1 MKPLYYPL
9 LRSGTI
15 GVQQPQFAPMY
26 RNLMLMVADINVGQ
40 DEDNSLY
47 IVSDDLPMLLTNK
60 NGITVA
66 TVSQVLSDKGK
77 MEFKFTSHVCNIRD
91 RANKYGLKDAVISAN
106 PQYIVT
112 AVKEQLKKMLIA
124 ARQIEFEVFRSE
136 LSYFGYSLSTDV
148 RTKFNTTSTSIVTT
162 FSGAFWYEI
171 NEVLQG
177 RLALADMEPE
187 HLASYKAMLD
197 KNDNVISGSKH
208 AFDRQKTMLGTEKWL
223 VLRQRYGLQIGAYS
237 VSKIDG
243 MGGVRSTTDI
253 MLVEPMRL
261 YADMDMVRQHCP
273 EAYADITLALADA
286 AAFAHANGLGHRVRG
301 DKEVG
306 LNSLPTD
313 TLEEVGYCYTR
324 KGSEYYNLLLD
335 KRS

>member
-1 MKPLYYPL
+1 VKPLYYPL

-66 TVSQVLSDKGK
+66 TISQVHNDKGL
-77 MEFKFTSHVCNIRD
+77 MEFKFTSHVGNIRD
-91 RANKYGLKDAVISAN
+91 RANKYGLKDSVISTN
-106 PQYIVT
+106 PQYIVN
-112 AVKEQLKKMLIA
+112 AVKQQLKKMLIS
-124 ARQIEFEVFRSE
+124 ARQIEFEVFRGE
-136 LSYFGYSLSTDV
+136 LSYLGYSISADV
-148 RTKFNTTSTSIVTT
+148 RTRFNAPSTSIVTS
-162 FSGAFWYEI
+162 FSGALWHEI
-171 NEVLQG
+171 NEVMHG

-187 HLASYKAMLD
+187 HLASYKAMLE
-197 KNDNVISGSKH
+197 KNGNVISGSKH
-208 AFDRQKTMLGTEKWL
+208 AFDRQKTMLGTAKWL
-223 VLRQRYGLQIGAYS
+223 VMRQRYGLQIGAYS

-243 MGGVRSTTDI
+243 MAGVRSTTDI

-301 DKEVG
+301 DTVIG

-313 TLEEVGYCYTR
+313 TLEEAGYCYR
-324 KGSEYYNLLLD
+324 SIGSTYYNLLLD